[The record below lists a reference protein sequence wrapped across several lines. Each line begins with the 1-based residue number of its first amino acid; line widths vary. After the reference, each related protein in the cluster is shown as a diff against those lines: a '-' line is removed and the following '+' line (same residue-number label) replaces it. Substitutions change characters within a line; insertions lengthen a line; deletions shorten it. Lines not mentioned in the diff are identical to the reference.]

1 MKTNKH
7 EKIKVIWRFT
17 DGKAGHDKQSLALVE
32 SLMNQTKC
40 RLFDFNVQD
49 QRNPIL
55 DIIFKNYKLPEGITK
70 PDIAIG
76 AGHKTHLHLL
86 AIKRCFNAKI
96 VVIMKPSIP
105 LIFFDLCII
114 PKHDGIKN
122 GPNIINIQ
130 SSLVK
135 FNSNLKKK
143 ENTGLILIGGPSK
156 HYFWDSKTVLEEIC
170 KISKKFKFRKLLLS
184 TSRRT
189 PFDFLDQLNELNI
202 SDIKVYEYSKIKS
215 DWLDKHI
222 NKVKNIWVTN
232 DSYSMVTEALASG
245 ADVDIIDL
253 KVKQDSKLSK
263 EMKVIKNNIKRK
275 IPIQN
280 EAKVVAKF
288 IKKIWF

>member
-17 DGKAGHDKQSLALVE
+17 DGKAGHDKQSLALVD

-40 RLFDFNVQD
+40 RLFDFNVQG

-55 DIIFKNYKLPEGITK
+55 NIIFKNYKLPEGITK

-96 VVIMKPSIP
+96 VVVMKPSLP
-105 LIFFDLCII
+105 LMFFDLCII

-122 GPNIINIQ
+122 GPNIINTQ
-130 SSLVK
+130 SSLVNL
-135 FNSNLKKK
+135 NSNLKKK

-202 SDIKVYEYSKIKS
+202 PDIKVYEYSKIKS

-245 ADVDIIDL
+245 ADVDIIGL

-275 IPIQN
+275 IPNQN
-280 EAKVVAKF
+280 EAKIVAKF

>member
-122 GPNIINIQ
+122 GPNIINTQ

-245 ADVDIIDL
+245 ADVDIIGL

>member
-17 DGKAGHDKQSLALVE
+17 DGKAGHDKQSLALVD

-40 RLFDFNVQD
+40 RLFDFNVQG

-55 DIIFKNYKLPEGITK
+55 NIVFKNYKLPEGITK

-202 SDIKVYEYSKIKS
+202 PDIKVYEYSKIKS

-245 ADVDIIDL
+245 ADVDIIGL

-275 IPIQN
+275 LPNQN
-280 EAKVVAKF
+280 EATIVAKF

>member
-17 DGKAGHDKQSLALVE
+17 DGKAGHDKQSLALVD

-40 RLFDFNVQD
+40 RLFDFNVQG

-55 DIIFKNYKLPEGITK
+55 NIIFKNYKLPEGITK

-96 VVIMKPSIP
+96 VVVMKPSLP
-105 LIFFDLCII
+105 LMFFDLCII

-122 GPNIINIQ
+122 GPNIINTQ
-130 SSLVK
+130 SSLVNL
-135 FNSNLKKK
+135 NSNLKKK

-202 SDIKVYEYSKIKS
+202 PDIKVYEYSKIKS

-245 ADVDIIDL
+245 ADVDIIGL

>member
-122 GPNIINIQ
+122 GPNIINTQ

-202 SDIKVYEYSKIKS
+202 PDIKVYEYSKIKS

-245 ADVDIIDL
+245 ADVDIIGL

-263 EMKVIKNNIKRK
+263 EMKVIKNNMKRK

>member
-7 EKIKVIWRFT
+7 EKIKVIWRFI

-40 RLFDFNVQD
+40 RLFDFNVQG

-55 DIIFKNYKLPEGITK
+55 NIIFKNYKLPEGITK

-122 GPNIINIQ
+122 GPNIINTQ

-202 SDIKVYEYSKIKS
+202 PDIKVYEYSKIKS

>member
-122 GPNIINIQ
+122 GPNIINTQ

-143 ENTGLILIGGPSK
+143 EHTGVILIGGPSK

-202 SDIKVYEYSKIKS
+202 PDIKVYEYSKIKS

-245 ADVDIIDL
+245 ADVDIISL

>member
-17 DGKAGHDKQSLALVE
+17 DGKAGHDKQSLALVDN
-32 SLMNQTKC
+32 LMNRTKC

-70 PDIAIG
+70 PDIAIC

-122 GPNIINIQ
+122 GPNIINTQ

-156 HYFWDSKTVLEEIC
+156 HYFWDSKTVLEEIY

-202 SDIKVYEYSKIKS
+202 PDIKVYEYSKIKS

-275 IPIQN
+275 LPNQN
-280 EAKVVAKF
+280 EAKIVAKF

>member
-1 MKTNKH
+1 M
-7 EKIKVIWRFT
+7 RFT

-122 GPNIINIQ
+122 GPNIINTQ

-275 IPIQN
+275 LPNQN
-280 EAKVVAKF
+280 EAKIVAKF

>member
-1 MKTNKH
+1 LKTNKH

-40 RLFDFNVQD
+40 RLFDFNVQG

-55 DIIFKNYKLPEGITK
+55 NIIFKNYKLPEGITK

-122 GPNIINIQ
+122 GPNIINTQ

-202 SDIKVYEYSKIKS
+202 SGIKVYEYSKIKS

-222 NKVKNIWVTN
+222 NKVMNIWVTN

-275 IPIQN
+275 LPNQN
-280 EAKVVAKF
+280 EAKKVAKF